1 MFNIN
6 DYVVYKKD
14 VCKVIDIKNIKDID
28 YYVLVPVCGNSLK
41 ISDIDDKYFNMAEKY
56 LYKEFAIV
64 LNMTYEDT
72 KNYVIKMVDS
82 I

>member
-1 MFNIN
+1 MNKERLDN
-6 DYVVYKKD
+6 NK
-14 VCKVIDIKNIKDID
+14 
-28 YYVLVPVCGNSLK
+28 K